1 MAKEGLPEAIKV
13 KKLADLKELK
23 KGAKN
28 KKDAVKFELRYKKV
42 KFVEKRKVIR
52 KLQKYEKMLE
62 ENPEDSETK

>member
-23 KGAKN
+23 KDIRN

-52 KLQKYEKMLE
+52 KLQKYEKILK
-62 ENPEDSETK
+62 ENPEDSDAT

>member
-1 MAKEGLPEAIKV
+1 LAKEGLPEVIKI

-23 KGAKN
+23 KSTKN

-52 KLQKYEKMLE
+52 KLQKYEKILK
-62 ENPEDSETK
+62 ENPDDSEAT